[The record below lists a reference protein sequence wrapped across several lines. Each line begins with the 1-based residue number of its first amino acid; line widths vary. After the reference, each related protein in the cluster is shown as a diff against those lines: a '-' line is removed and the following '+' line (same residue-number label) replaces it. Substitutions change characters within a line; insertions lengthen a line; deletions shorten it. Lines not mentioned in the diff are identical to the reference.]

1 MQHRI
6 ALFAALLPAV
16 VACGR
21 IDRQAGALL
30 GLADEPTSDRNAYLM
45 FSKGAL
51 EDMIRVPVDETRE
64 INEIVSDV
72 SVWAKAAT
80 SGKVGIEL
88 IPSAED
94 ARFVAV
100 VDANT
105 HLDISGSYDPRS
117 DIHIEMSGI
126 GDVSTN
132 SRKPVEIRLQGA
144 VTKPA
149 EATFISSLEVSGVNV
164 TATGWFAGY
173 KRRQAEKQAWA
184 TINQQLPGQ
193 QHATGNR
200 VANELRSV
208 LDERA
213 GHFLLNLNATLVRAF
228 REWFVESG
236 YLPGKQLFQSTK
248 DAIWFSSFGHD
259 EAQVAT
265 IASRGA
271 IEPPARSPVMMGEV
285 EAPIMIGGN
294 SFALENAA
302 EKALGGRTFPAAAVS
317 QLLVAIGASAA
328 PPVWTTFK
336 YAGVNLTFAK
346 QEPLKFKF
354 EEGRMTISANFE
366 SITQQAIRQAA
377 TSMELT
383 WEVNLADDHGIKF
396 VRVGEPVLKALA
408 ARHDPSRLLREFT
421 EEALA
426 RSLYESF
433 QVPVPDLSNVIP
445 AFKRLRMTFVHVEE
459 GWIRL
464 GASLDA
470 ISQSPGVASR

>member
-21 IDRQAGALL
+21 IERQAGALL
-30 GLADEPTSDRNAYLM
+30 GLVDDHTSDRNAYLM
-45 FSKGAL
+45 FSESAI
-51 EDMIRVPVDETRE
+51 EDMIRESVDESRE
-64 INEIVSDV
+64 VNDTVNDV
-72 SVWAKAAT
+72 NVQATATT

-100 VDANT
+100 VDAKT

-117 DIHIEMSGI
+117 DIHIDMSGV
-126 GDVSTN
+126 GDVTTT
-132 SRKPVEIRLQGA
+132 SRKPVEIRLSGA
-144 VTKPA
+144 VTKPS
-149 EATFISSLEVSGVNV
+149 EATYVSALEVTGVNV

-173 KRRQAEKQAWA
+173 KRRQAEKQAWE
-184 TINQQLPGQ
+184 TINRELPAQ
-193 QHATGNR
+193 QHAVGNR
-200 VANELRSV
+200 VANELRKI

-213 GHFLLNLNATLVRAF
+213 GNFLLNLNATLVRAF
-228 REWFVESG
+228 REWFVDSG

-265 IASRGA
+265 IADRSIIDA
-271 IEPPARSPVMMGEV
+271 PARSPVMMGV
-285 EAPIMIGGN
+285 AEAPIMIGMN
-294 SFALENAA
+294 SYALEHAA
-302 EKALGGRTFPAAAVS
+302 EKALGGKTFPAAAVS
-317 QLLVAIGASAA
+317 QILVAIGASAP

-336 YAGVNLTFAK
+336 YAGVNVTFAK
-346 QEPLKFKF
+346 QKPLTFRF
-354 EEGRMTISANFE
+354 EEGRLTVSANFE
-366 SITQQAIRQAA
+366 FVSQQAIRQSA
-377 TSMELT
+377 SMLQLT
-383 WEVNLADDHGIKF
+383 WEVRLADDLNIRF
-396 VRVGEPVLKALA
+396 VRVGEPVVKPLV
-408 ARHDPSRLLREFT
+408 ARHDASRLLREFT

-426 RSLYESF
+426 KSLHEKF
-433 QVPVPDLSNVIP
+433 DLPVPDLSNVVP
-445 AFKRLRMTFVHVEE
+445 AFKRLRMNFVNVEE

-470 ISQSPGVASR
+470 TKESSRTAAR